1 MAEQRLGVRPLSRVR
16 CRPGALVY
24 GGGGSSELLDKSAQ
38 TCGTRLPISML
49 EDSPPVY
56 LADLAWGMYTNTSKA
71 PQQDKCFHRVVF
83 IETSRYRPAVCYMSR
98 RLRKDRVRYW
108 TKELEG
114 KVEGD
119 LRAWADRNKNVL
131 DYDVQ
136 EFADKVPLHLQVERA
151 GRCDILFGP
160 HGAGLAHEF
169 WLRPGS
175 HEFDHT

>member
-1 MAEQRLGVRPLSRVR
+1 MAEQRLTTTAIS
-16 CRPGALVY
+16 GAMPARSPRLRWCD
-24 GGGGSSELLDKSAQ
+24 SSELLDKSAQ

-119 LRAWADRNKNVL
+119 LRAWAAIAIRMFWTMMCKSLRTRCRCIRRSSERGV
-131 DYDVQ
+131 VTFSSGPTGQ
-136 EFADKVPLHLQVERA
+136 ALHMN
-151 GRCDILFGP
+151 FGCGP
-160 HGAGLAHEF
+160 
-169 WLRPGS
+169 
-175 HEFDHT
+175 DHT

>member
-1 MAEQRLGVRPLSRVR
+1 
-16 CRPGALVY
+16 
-24 GGGGSSELLDKSAQ
+24 
-38 TCGTRLPISML
+38 ML

-119 LRAWADRNKNVL
+119 LRAWAAITIRM
-131 DYDVQ
+131 
-136 EFADKVPLHLQVERA
+136 
-151 GRCDILFGP
+151 
-160 HGAGLAHEF
+160 F
-169 WLRPGS
+169 W
-175 HEFDHT
+175 